1 MQARE
6 GRKAAIVTGASRGIG
21 EATARLLAARG
32 FAVLVNWLNDELAA
46 RTVVAAIR
54 QAGGEAIAFHA
65 DVSNEGEVSAMFDA
79 AASELGYVA
88 GLVNN
93 AGVTGRST
101 RLEDVDAEDVHHV
114 LSVNVLGTILCA
126 REAVRRMSTRRQ
138 GRGGAIVNIGSLAA
152 RIGAANEW
160 IHYAASKGAVHTLTV
175 GLAREVA
182 AEGIRV
188 NCVAPGLIETGL
200 HAASGRPDRL
210 ERLRSSIPML
220 RPGLAEEVA
229 SSVAWLLSPEASYV
243 TAAILEVGGGR

>member
-21 EATARLLAARG
+21 AATAKLLAARG
-32 FAVLVNWLNDELAA
+32 FAVLVNWVNDELAA
-46 RTVVAAIR
+46 RAVVSAIH

-65 DVSNEGEVSAMFDA
+65 DVSDEGEVIAMFDA

-93 AGVTGRST
+93 AGITGRAA
-101 RLEDVDAEDVHHV
+101 RLENVDAKDVEQV
-114 LSVNVLGTILCA
+114 LSVNVLGTFLCA

-138 GRGGAIVNIGSLAA
+138 GRVGAIVNVGSLAA

-160 IHYAASKGAVHTLTV
+160 IHYAASKAAVHTLTV

-182 AEGIRV
+182 ADGIRV
-188 NCVAPGLIETGL
+188 NCVAPGLIDTEL
-200 HAASGRPDRL
+200 HAASGQPDRL
-210 ERLRSSIPML
+210 ERLRPSIPML
-220 RPGLAEEVA
+220 RAGLAEEVA

-243 TAAILEVGGGR
+243 TAAVLEVGGGR